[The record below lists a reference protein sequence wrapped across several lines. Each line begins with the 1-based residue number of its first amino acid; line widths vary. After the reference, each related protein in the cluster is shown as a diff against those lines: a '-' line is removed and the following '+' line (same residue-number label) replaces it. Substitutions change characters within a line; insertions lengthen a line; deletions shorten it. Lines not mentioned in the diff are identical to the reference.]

1 MCFDYMKKNQ
11 MNKLWKFEQNRT
23 ISSKVMKFWILN
35 NITIPT
41 AMVIRALRNV
51 GKICD
56 VLSDNSSFTLY
67 TKFHISFFL
76 SEMTTKC
83 CFSAWVWHAFID
95 SACIL
100 ERTMLKYL
108 SKLEKGKEIWNFVYR
123 VNEDWSTNTSHTF

>member
-1 MCFDYMKKNQ
+1 MKKNK

-23 ISSKVMKFWILN
+23 ISSKVMKFLILN

-41 AMVIRALRNV
+41 AMVIRALRKV

-76 SEMTTKC
+76 SEMSTKYW
-83 CFSAWVWHAFID
+83 FSAWV
-95 SACIL
+95 
-100 ERTMLKYL
+100 
-108 SKLEKGKEIWNFVYR
+108 
-123 VNEDWSTNTSHTF
+123 